1 MSDKRVRKYLQ
12 AGTMECMLLCMGV
25 ALVVGIGFITIGFWK
40 TVLLAILL
48 IIGLFIGGVSNKR
61 EVLSD
66 WYNRLFPARA
76 KQEATRRQLAEQ
88 VRRTVSNQD
97 FDRDEEPVRDEDAGE
112 FLDSLSG
119 KAEEAAE
126 AFGEQAE
133 ETLDTLKD
141 KAEDVFEAAADKAE
155 DVCETVCDKAEDV
168 FEAAAEKAED
178 VFEAGKET
186 VTAAADEAAG
196 VGEAAAEA
204 VEAFAGDAKEAAQD
218 ALDDVGAAAKDA
230 LDELKKEE

>member
-141 KAEDVFEAAADKAE
+141 KAEDVFETAAEKAQ
-155 DVCETVCDKAEDV
+155 DACDTVC
-168 FEAAAEKAED
+168 EKAED

-186 VTAAADEAAG
+186 VKAAADEAAG

-218 ALDDVGAAAKDA
+218 AMDDVGAAAKDA